1 MDLCNP
7 SATTYKMQLQEPTK
21 MLCNFLHFY
30 CAMNTGQLFF
40 HKYIELPLPISLCV
54 HLAAIIVPYMFLS

>member
-1 MDLCNP
+1 MDLRNP

-30 CAMNTGQLFF
+30 CAINKNEEVCSFGDHVNDGWSYLIL
-40 HKYIELPLPISLCV
+40 HPNVS
-54 HLAAIIVPYMFLS
+54 